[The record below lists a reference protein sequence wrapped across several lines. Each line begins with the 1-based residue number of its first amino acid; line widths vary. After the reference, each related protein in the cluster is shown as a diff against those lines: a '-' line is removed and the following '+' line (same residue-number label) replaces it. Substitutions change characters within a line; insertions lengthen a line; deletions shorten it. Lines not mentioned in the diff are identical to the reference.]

1 MKKLPGITLLIW
13 GGFLL
18 GLWLYPEMF
27 QQDAIQFVL
36 IVLFSVFLPVS
47 FWQVARQE
55 KKKYFSLI
63 FLGILIVN
71 IFLLGMIIRGNLIMQ
86 QQISVELNRG
96 IEQKLAE
103 YLVTA
108 ATGKQRRIAARL
120 IYQQHGV
127 ALVFKNESGS
137 YALYVPS
144 KVDKKKF
151 QEIFF
156 ARNDLKLK
164 RGQFTA
170 SLFTALVFLMI
181 HVGLFITLLVFLV
194 LYDRGEKHNDKGIQ
208 A

>member
-127 ALVFKNESGS
+127 VLAFKNESGS

-151 QEIFF
+151 QENFF

-170 SLFTALVFLMI
+170 SLFTALVFFMI